1 MKHKLIAT
9 VGLPG
14 AGKSFWARTQDA
26 FRVNK
31 DDIRQALHGGI
42 WSKENERDVIRYRD
56 KTIREH
62 LKDSDVISDD
72 TNFAEKHITNL
83 RKIAQECGAEFEIK
97 YFTDVSLEECIKRDA
112 GRSGRAHVGES
123 VIRDMYDQFL
133 RPVVK
138 QEIIHG
144 LPTCICT
151 DIDGTIADGAGLRS
165 MYDWHKVGVDKPK
178 QTIIDIFLQCKAD
191 KKFILSGRDGI
202 CRSETIQ
209 WLFDHDV
216 TYDGLFM
223 REAGDMRKDSIIK
236 REIYDREI
244 KGKYN
249 VLFILDDRN
258 QVVDLW
264 RRDLGLTCLQVAYGN
279 F

>member
-1 MKHKLIAT
+1 MKLT
-9 VGLPG
+9 MLRGLP
-14 AGKSFWARTQDA
+14 ASGKSTYARTQDA

-31 DDIRQALHGGI
+31 DDIRQALHGGV
-42 WSKENERDVIRYRD
+42 WSKENERDVIKERD
-56 KTIREH
+56 RLIRFNLKT
-62 LKDSDVISDD
+62 SDVIVDD
-72 TNFAEKHITNL
+72 TNFASKHEVNL
-83 RKIAQECGAEFEIK
+83 RKIAQECGADFEIK
-97 YFTDVSLEECIKRDA
+97 LFTDVPLAECIKRDA
-112 GRSGRAHVGES
+112 ARQGKAHVGES
-123 VIRDMYDQFL
+123 VIRGMYDQFL

-138 QEIIHG
+138 QEIIPG
-144 LPTCICT
+144 LPTCICS

-165 MYDWHKVGVDKPK
+165 MYDWHSVGRDKPK

-191 KKFILSGRDGI
+191 KKFILSGRDGC
-202 CRSETIQ
+202 CRAETIQ

-216 TYDGLFM
+216 VYDELFM
-223 REAGDMRKDSIIK
+223 REARDMRKDSIVK